1 MRTCSQCQSTRNDA
15 GRSADPSKG
24 VDAVNSANQDR
35 SVDVV
40 GARRREKD
48 DRVSD
53 LVTKGSNAREG
64 TAATVEFGPHPSQYY
79 LHTAPWSARSA
90 RCSFASLSRS
100 THREQATEPILAVFE
115 HLEIH
120 VRCTGLTIV
129 VLERV
134 IEVPNQR
141 QRVEE

>member
-1 MRTCSQCQSTRNDA
+1 VRKTTALAISSPRGPTLD
-15 GRSADPSKG
+15 
-24 VDAVNSANQDR
+24 
-35 SVDVV
+35 
-40 GARRREKD
+40 
-48 DRVSD
+48 
-53 LVTKGSNAREG
+53 EG

-115 HLEIH
+115 HHEIH
-120 VRCTGLTIV
+120 VRCTGFTFA

-134 IEVPNQR
+134 ITAHIYADLYDDEFDDIASALDALDDVR
-141 QRVEE
+141 GDGR